1 MPALKLLRRA
11 ASRALVAVLLV
22 VSAACATR
30 TVPALPTVLSYPE
43 FMYPVVPPPLAA
55 SPAAAGVDHGWR
67 YLQND
72 DLASAEREF
81 TAAAMRMP
89 GLYPA
94 QAGAA
99 YVALA
104 RRDYARAAA
113 GFEGVLRNDSA
124 YVPALVGR
132 GQALLA
138 LKRDEEALQA
148 FEAALAADAS
158 LVDVRR
164 RVDVLRFRVLQ
175 QVIETA
181 RAAGAAGRM
190 DEARTAYDRALQ
202 ASPESAFLHRELGL
216 LERRQGNQDAALTRF
231 RRASELDP
239 ADAVSFTHIGEILE
253 ARQDFEGAA
262 MAYRRAADL
271 EPSAQLS
278 ARIAAVNERG
288 RDARLPEQFRA
299 IAAAPRVT
307 RGQLAALIGVRLEDL
322 LRGAPVTEVVIT
334 DGRGHWAAAWIA
346 QVTRAGVIEPFANH
360 TFQPDTPITRAD
372 LAAAVSR
379 IMTLLA
385 VTRPDVRPALSSRQ
399 EIADMPPGHL
409 SYGAASAAV
418 ASGVMSLTDGRFDP
432 AGAVTGAEAIAVVTR
447 LRALAGLAR

>member
-1 MPALKLLRRA
+1 VILA
-11 ASRALVAVLLV
+11 
-22 VSAACATR
+22 AACATR
-30 TVPALPTVLSYPE
+30 TVPVLPAVLAYPE

-55 SPAAAGVDHGWR
+55 TEGSPAIDNGWR

-72 DLASAEREF
+72 DLANAEREF
-81 TAAAMRMP
+81 TAAAMRVP
-89 GLYPA
+89 ELYPA

-113 GFEGVLRNDSA
+113 GFEAVLGRDPV

-138 LKRDEEALQA
+138 LKRDAEALEV

-164 RVDVLRFRVLQ
+164 RVDVLRFRLLQ
-175 QVIETA
+175 DVIEAA
-181 RAAGAAGRM
+181 RAAAAAGRM
-190 DEARTAYDRALQ
+190 DEARAAYERALQ
-202 ASPESAFLHRELGL
+202 ASPDSPFLHRELGL
-216 LERRQGNQDAALTRF
+216 VERRQGNQEAALMRF
-231 RRASELDP
+231 RRAAELDS
-239 ADAVSFTHIGEILE
+239 ADAVSFTQIGEILE
-253 ARQDFEGAA
+253 ERQDFEGAA
-262 MAYRRAADL
+262 ASYRRATDI
-271 EPSAQLS
+271 EPNAQLS
-278 ARIAAVNERG
+278 ARIAAMNERA

-322 LRGAPVTEVVIT
+322 LRAATATEVVIT

-346 QVTRAGVIEPFANH
+346 QVTRTGVMQPFANH
-360 TFQPDTPITRAD
+360 TFQPEVAITRAD

-379 IMTLLA
+379 VVALLA
-385 VTRPDVRPALSSRQ
+385 ATRADVRPALTSRPQ
-399 EIADMPPGHL
+399 IEDMPPGHL
-409 SYGAASAAV
+409 SYPAASVAV
-418 ASGVMSLTDGRFDP
+418 ASGIMSLTDGRFDP
-432 AGAVTGAEAIAVVTR
+432 AGAVTGAEAIDVVTR
-447 LRALAGLAR
+447 LRTLAGQAR